1 MSHVVGSA
9 KSLFRR
15 FYAEQIGATATEYA
29 FGLALLILVA
39 ITALSLL
46 GNQLGSMTTSIS
58 TDLSTSTSEAAGSFG
73 PGDFRLQ
80 TNVNVP

>member
-1 MSHVVGSA
+1 MSHVLGSA
-9 KSLFRR
+9 ISLFRR

-29 FGLALLILVA
+29 LGLALLLLVA

-46 GNQLGSMTTSIS
+46 GNQLGSMTTTIS
-58 TDLSTSTSEAAGSFG
+58 TDLSHGTSDAAGSFG
-73 PGDFRLQ
+73 PGDLRLQ